1 MSKQL
6 RIEKIEATT
15 LVRIAF
21 TGGGEVPD
29 SLKGAYTN
37 RTEAEVAIKR
47 WLSANPGKEV
57 AVQPPERED
66 TGKGAKKST
75 PMESLK

>member
-6 RIEKIEATT
+6 RIEKIDAST
-15 LVRIAF
+15 LVRIAY

-37 RTEAEVAIKR
+37 RVEAELAIKR
-47 WLSANPGKEV
+47 WLAANPGKEV
-57 AVQPPERED
+57 AIQPPEGED
-66 TGKGAKKST
+66 TGKGAKKAM
-75 PMESLK
+75 PMESLR

>member
-6 RIEKIEATT
+6 RIEKVEAST
-15 LVRIAF
+15 LVKIAY

-29 SLKGAYTN
+29 ALKGSYTS
-37 RTEAEVAIKR
+37 RTEAELAIKR
-47 WLSANPGKEV
+47 WQTANPGKEV
-57 AVQPPERED
+57 VVQPPERED
-66 TGKGAKKST
+66 TGKGAKKAL

>member
-6 RIEKIEATT
+6 RIEKVEATT
-15 LVRIAF
+15 LVKIAY

-29 SLKGAYTN
+29 ALKGAYTN
-37 RTEAEVAIKR
+37 RAEAELAIKR
-47 WLSANPGKEV
+47 WKAANPDKEV
-57 AVQPPERED
+57 VVQPPERED
-66 TGKGAKKST
+66 VGKGAKKSL

>member
-15 LVRIAF
+15 LVKIAY

-29 SLKGAYTN
+29 ALKGAYTN
-37 RTEAEVAIKR
+37 RTEAELAIKR
-47 WLSANPGKEV
+47 WLNANPDKEV
-57 AVQPPERED
+57 VVQPPERED
-66 TGKGAKKST
+66 TGRGAKKSV
-75 PMESLK
+75 PMSSLK